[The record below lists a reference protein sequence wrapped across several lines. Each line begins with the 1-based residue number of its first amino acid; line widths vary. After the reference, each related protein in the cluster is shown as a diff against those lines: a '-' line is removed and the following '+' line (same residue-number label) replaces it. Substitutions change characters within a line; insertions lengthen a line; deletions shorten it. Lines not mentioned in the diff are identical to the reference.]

1 MFGPINSA
9 HKTIS
14 ILGATIQL
22 QKRKNWE
29 GRSQLNPSFNKQK
42 SRVLFNTYPERRA
55 AQPLQLSDS
64 VYTHF

>member
-9 HKTIS
+9 YKTIA

-29 GRSQLNPSFNKQK
+29 GRS
-42 SRVLFNTYPERRA
+42 
-55 AQPLQLSDS
+55 
-64 VYTHF
+64 